1 MQKVIVAGS
10 RTFHDYGYLAKE
22 LDVRIPPFIEEIV
35 CGNADGPDKFG
46 AKWAEEHGYPV
57 KHFPAQWDKYGK
69 AAGIIRNHEMGDY
82 ADSLIA
88 FWDGKSP
95 GTRDMIEYMRKQNKY
110 VEVVNSNTMKISIL
124 GPWNFDR
131 LSAVMEELITESQ
144 CFLFTVVC
152 GGTNEEGL
160 RDTVGYKW
168 AIANGAPVEYLVQ
181 EDVNKL
187 IDRLTKDIDFVIVAN
202 DGNPIIKK
210 IIMKMSMLGKHGRVE
225 EV

>member
-1 MQKVIVAGS
+1 
-10 RTFHDYGYLAKE
+10 
-22 LDVRIPPFIEEIV
+22 
-35 CGNADGPDKFG
+35 
-46 AKWAEEHGYPV
+46 
-57 KHFPAQWDKYGK
+57 
-69 AAGIIRNHEMGDY
+69 MGDY

-95 GTRDMIEYMRKQNKY
+95 GTKDMIEYMRKQNKY
-110 VEVVNSNTMKISIL
+110 VEVVNGNIMKIAIL

-160 RDTVGYKW
+160 RDTIGYKW
-168 AIANGAPVEYLVQ
+168 ATINGAPVEFLVQ

-187 IDRLTKDIDFVIVAN
+187 IDQLTKNIDFVIAAN